1 MDALF
6 AIQQVRLD
14 QNPWHCD
21 CRASYVASWLRRR
34 FASFANLTSM
44 MQMRKALILTS
55 NWSVWEFG
63 AGATCSGP
71 GALGGQPLLRLTF
84 HELCE
89 GQWASMRGIIPR
101 LPLNAS
107 SVTSRTTGKD
117 TVLVRI
123 AESPRMHPS
132 DPLQSL
138 DNSLVITSRCD
149 KRTYSSNCEW
159 SLIPL

>member
-1 MDALF
+1 MRYSSKNIPRCICFRRLESNELSFLPVGSMDAVF

-21 CRASYVASWLRRR
+21 CRASYVVSWLRRR
-34 FASFANLTSM
+34 FASFANLTSTL
-44 MQMRKALILTS
+44 QMRKALTVTS

-89 GQWASMRGIIPR
+89 GQWASMRGIVPR
-101 LPLNAS
+101 LSLNVVNAS
-107 SVTSRTTGKD
+107 
-117 TVLVRI
+117 
-123 AESPRMHPS
+123 
-132 DPLQSL
+132 
-138 DNSLVITSRCD
+138 
-149 KRTYSSNCEW
+149 YS
-159 SLIPL
+159 